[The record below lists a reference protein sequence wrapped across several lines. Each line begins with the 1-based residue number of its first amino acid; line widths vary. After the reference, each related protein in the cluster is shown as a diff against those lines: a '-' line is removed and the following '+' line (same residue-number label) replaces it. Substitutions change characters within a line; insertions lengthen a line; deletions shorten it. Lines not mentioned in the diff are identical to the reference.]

1 MSTRTKEEIQ
11 EIWAATNAPHTKS
24 NKPPRLT
31 KKEKK
36 LIGVGKDEGRAV
48 LKYARISSRK
58 VKIHNRHGCGY
69 VTTSSRSTR

>member
-24 NKPPRLT
+24 NRPPRLT

-36 LIGVGKDEGRAV
+36 LKMMVPFIRMMN
-48 LKYARISSRK
+48 Y
-58 VKIHNRHGCGY
+58 
-69 VTTSSRSTR
+69 